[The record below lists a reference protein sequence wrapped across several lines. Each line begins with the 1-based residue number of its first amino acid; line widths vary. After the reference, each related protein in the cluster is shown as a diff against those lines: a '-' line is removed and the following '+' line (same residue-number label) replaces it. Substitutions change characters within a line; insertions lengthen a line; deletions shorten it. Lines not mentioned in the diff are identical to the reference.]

1 MKNKLQTILDKEYLT
16 TDDLIKCLH
25 ISPKTVFNWIKGVR
39 VQVGGKNHKFSKP
52 IRLKPTRLD
61 SPVFHKDDVI
71 KFLKETNKESKIL
84 DIPSYMRSK

>member
-1 MKNKLQTILDKEYLT
+1 MKNKLQNILDKEYLT

-25 ISPKTVFNWIKGVR
+25 ISEKTVYYWRQGIR
-39 VQVGGKNHKFSKP
+39 IHVGGVNHKFSKKFK
-52 IRLKPTRLD
+52 LKCEKYP

-84 DIPSYMRSK
+84 EIPAFFRNK